1 MNTLRPDE
9 LSSLSQIERNKR
21 KDSLIKKGAGAVV
34 GAGATLLGAG
44 LASKVMPF
52 LNEFVPVELALK
64 GINKVSPQIGQF
76 LKKGQSMG
84 LNVQQGLQFLKNNLQ
99 PNQSNQPAQQAN
111 PLQEFETNYPDIA
124 QALNGYIQQGQS
136 PDAAAAILKSSTPFG
151 KKIKDLEKNVG
162 KNFIDYVLELFGN
175 PQQQVSQQLQQS
187 APQAQPQMQQPQQG
201 QQAGGINP
209 DLLQIMNGI
218 RSAMQNL
225 SGTP

>member
-21 KDSLIKKGAGAVV
+21 KDSLIKKGASAVV
-34 GAGATLLGAG
+34 GTGATLLGAG

-52 LNEFVPVELALK
+52 LNEFVPLELALK
-64 GINKVSPQIGQF
+64 GINKVAPQIGQF

-99 PNQSNQPAQQAN
+99 PNQQTQQAN

-151 KKIKDLEKNVG
+151 KKIQDLEKSVG

-175 PQQQVSQQLQQS
+175 PQQQISQQPQQA
-187 APQAQPQMQQPQQG
+187 APQAQQQMQQAQQG
-201 QQAGGINP
+201 QQAGGLNP
-209 DLLQIMNGI
+209 QLMQIMNGI
-218 RSAMQNL
+218 RTAMNNL